1 MRATCLTA
9 AILLVSGHPL
19 QAQDSLYDRAVAAR
33 LADQPDLAG
42 EMLEEWLA
50 DHPGDA
56 DALLQ
61 YGYALLAQD
70 RLDEA
75 ERAFRQVLA
84 IAPQYADA
92 HEGLAILAERRAAP
106 YAERRGSLLLE
117 GAVSDLEGDQGGWHE
132 LVINASLPVGDN
144 SSLDVRGA
152 WLDRFGAEDTE
163 FAALLTHRT
172 GVDVWLRF
180 GASATPSADFRPE
193 AGLTAGLDYR
203 LGSNTIASV
212 DGSWQRFPLQD
223 VWTLRPGIA
232 RYFGGGR
239 YALTLQGNLVAVEGD
254 RTLLGGSVRADYIPS
269 DRTRLFLGIAS
280 GPETDL
286 GQVRDATTLFGGGEL
301 PVSESISLL
310 GSVAHDWRDLGAD
323 RTEGRVGVKFVL

>member
-1 MRATCLTA
+1 MRATRLATVV
-9 AILLVSGHPL
+9 ILMSAYPL

-61 YGYALLAQD
+61 YGYALLAQN

-75 ERAFRQVLA
+75 EMAFRQVLA

-92 HEGLAILAERRAAP
+92 HEGLAVLAERRSTP
-106 YAERRGSLLLE
+106 KPQRRASLLLE
-117 GAVSDLEGDQGGWHE
+117 GAVSDLESDQKDWHE
-132 LVINASLPVGDN
+132 LGINASLPVGDD
-144 SSLDVRGA
+144 STIDVRGA
-152 WLDRFGAEDTE
+152 WLERFGAEDTE
-163 FAALLTHRT
+163 FAALLTHRA
-172 GVDVWLRF
+172 GADLWLRF
-180 GASATPSADFRPE
+180 GGSATPSADFRPE

-203 LGSNTIASV
+203 LGSNTVASM
-212 DGSWQRFPLQD
+212 DASWQRFPLQD

-239 YALTLQGNLVAVEGD
+239 YALTLLGSVVAVEGD

-269 DRTRLFLGIAS
+269 DRTRLFLGVAS

-286 GQVRDATTLFGGGEL
+286 GQVRDASTIFGGGEV
-301 PVSESISLL
+301 PISDTISLL
-310 GSVAHDWRDLGAD
+310 GSVAHDWRDVGAD
-323 RTEGRVGVKFVL
+323 RTEGRLGVKFVL

>member
-1 MRATCLTA
+1 MRAACLTA
-9 AILLVSGHPL
+9 AVLLVSGFPL

-33 LADQPDLAG
+33 LADRPDLAG

-61 YGYALLAQD
+61 YGYALLGQD

-75 ERAFRQVLA
+75 ELAFRQVLA
-84 IAPQYADA
+84 IAPNYADA
-92 HEGLAILAERRAAP
+92 HDGLALVTERRAAP
-106 YAERRGSLLLE
+106 VAKRRGSLLLE
-117 GAVSDLEGDQGGWHE
+117 GAVSDLEGDQGDWHE
-132 LVINASLPVGDN
+132 LGINASLPVGDN
-144 SSLDVRGA
+144 SSLDLRGT
-152 WLDRFGAEDTE
+152 WLDRFGTEDTE
-163 FAALLTHRT
+163 FAALLTHRA
-172 GVDVWLRF
+172 GADMWLRF
-180 GASATPSADFRPE
+180 GGSATPSADFRPE
-193 AGLTAGLDYR
+193 AGLTAGMDYR

-239 YALTLQGNLVAVEGD
+239 YALSLQGSVVAVEDD

-269 DRTRLFLGIAS
+269 DRTRLFLGVAS

-301 PVSESISLL
+301 PVSDKISLL

-323 RTEGRVGVKFVL
+323 RTEGRVGVKFAL